1 MWDEIQDMPAEIF
14 DISDADREE
23 IAKVFEMS
31 EEEYDAYWNDDR
43 DDFNMND
50 YLNAGYDYWLWT
62 TFSLVLLLVLC

>member
-50 YLNAGYDYWLWT
+50 YLNAGYDY
-62 TFSLVLLLVLC
+62 